1 MACYSDK
8 TKHMCSKIVIAVSAL
23 MGLMAL
29 ISVIFGLIQLGKIPM
44 TSEQKEVFQIPGMT
58 SGAKG
63 IGAGNIVIGI
73 FGLLIACL
81 GCLTG
86 KKKEVCFAFPYGILT
101 FIITI
106 VFLVIALISGGISSE
121 AGQKAI
127 FDAACGVNIVVPGQS
142 GKTINTNLDLSEQYT
157 KYVDQPTCS
166 LFCPCP
172 DIAAPDID
180 TFPQTK
186 LYGWGRYMA

>member
-8 TKHMCSKIVIAVSAL
+8 TKHMCSKIVLAVSAL

-29 ISVIFGLIQLGKIPM
+29 ISVIFGFIQLGKIPM
-44 TSEQKEVFQIPGMT
+44 TSEQKEVFHIPGMT

-73 FGLLIACL
+73 FGLMIACL

-86 KKKEVCFAFPYGILT
+86 AKKNPCFAIPYGILT

-106 VFLVIALISGGISSE
+106 IFLVIALISGGISS
-121 AGQKAI
+121 K
-127 FDAACGVNIVVPGQS
+127 
-142 GKTINTNLDLSEQYT
+142 
-157 KYVDQPTCS
+157 
-166 LFCPCP
+166 
-172 DIAAPDID
+172 
-180 TFPQTK
+180 
-186 LYGWGRYMA
+186 